1 MKQLQ
6 PIAAIPSAQR
16 MASRMVSSQAPV
28 GTKIAD
34 TLLGRSIIWEV
45 VSVPGPL
52 VEKATM
58 VYAGN
63 ERCQELLDAR
73 TLGDILGMFDKEK
86 GNDVLAKGRRTN
98 GIIETADGSRRRAAC
113 ILEQAPYNIMVC
125 DDLTDE
131 EMAYLS
137 EIGNRYNPT
146 CAWERGR
153 RYSRMTKG
161 GAVSLREVEAQLNE
175 HGEKVSRR
183 TIGRCIKT
191 STIPLEVMRW
201 FNNPA
206 NLSAER
212 GEKVADN
219 LASIKDLDLSLLEH
233 DWMLTDGGD
242 EPDETLIQFLQFW
255 QPDVLAKNDQ
265 PGSAGKD
272 QPVAKQKPELV
283 AKEWKAGKLTQ
294 AGNKFTLVLKKGL
307 SDAEQSALAARLE
320 EVMQE
325 FDMPPQLR
333 GKRLSKEMYLEY
345 CEKLGTICIENEIS
359 PDVFEPALLDHFAA
373 LYLEQG
379 EKALT
384 ILFNIRVLR
393 EHSREIIAKLK
404 AGK

>member
-6 PIAAIPSAQR
+6 PIAAIPSVQR
-16 MASRMVSSQAPV
+16 MANRMVSSQAPV

-146 CAWERGR
+146 CAW
-153 RYSRMTKG
+153 
-161 GAVSLREVEAQLNE
+161 
-175 HGEKVSRR
+175 
-183 TIGRCIKT
+183 
-191 STIPLEVMRW
+191 
-201 FNNPA
+201 
-206 NLSAER
+206 
-212 GEKVADN
+212 
-219 LASIKDLDLSLLEH
+219 
-233 DWMLTDGGD
+233 
-242 EPDETLIQFLQFW
+242 
-255 QPDVLAKNDQ
+255 
-265 PGSAGKD
+265 
-272 QPVAKQKPELV
+272 
-283 AKEWKAGKLTQ
+283 
-294 AGNKFTLVLKKGL
+294 
-307 SDAEQSALAARLE
+307 
-320 EVMQE
+320 
-325 FDMPPQLR
+325 
-333 GKRLSKEMYLEY
+333 
-345 CEKLGTICIENEIS
+345 
-359 PDVFEPALLDHFAA
+359 
-373 LYLEQG
+373 
-379 EKALT
+379 
-384 ILFNIRVLR
+384 
-393 EHSREIIAKLK
+393 
-404 AGK
+404 